1 MGRTFGGV
9 GRAPPE
15 TVQVWLPGRTRQG
28 GGGGSYGWFYLA
40 SFSPVEFRCK
50 CGCGA
55 GMEKMDADLL
65 HLLDEARDL
74 AGTPF
79 SLTSAYR
86 CPKHNKAVGGVPT
99 SAHTR
104 GYAVDIRCV
113 DSHSRFVILQ
123 ALLEVGFRRIEL
135 APTWIHVDNDPDKP
149 RDVAFYRHGGAY

>member
-1 MGRTFGGV
+1 M
-9 GRAPPE
+9 
-15 TVQVWLPGRTRQG
+15 WLPGRTRQG
-28 GGGGSYGWFYLA
+28 GGGGSYGWFTLRHFPRSNSAA
-40 SFSPVEFRCK
+40 SA
-50 CGCGA
+50 GA
-55 GMEKMDADLL
+55 ARHGKMDADLL

-86 CPKHNKAVGGVPT
+86 CPKHNKAVGARPRPP
-99 SAHTR
+99 TR

-113 DSHSRFVILQ
+113 DSHSCFVILQ

>member
-1 MGRTFGGV
+1 MAGFTLRH
-9 GRAPPE
+9 
-15 TVQVWLPGRTRQG
+15 
-28 GGGGSYGWFYLA
+28 
-40 SFSPVEFRCK
+40 FSPVEFRCK

-79 SLTSAYR
+79 SRTSAYR

-99 SAHTR
+99 SAHAR

>member
-1 MGRTFGGV
+1 MAV
-9 GRAPPE
+9 
-15 TVQVWLPGRTRQG
+15 LPLRH
-28 GGGGSYGWFYLA
+28 
-40 SFSPVEFRCK
+40 FSPVEFRCK

-55 GMEKMDADLL
+55 GMEKNGRRSAAS
-65 HLLDEARDL
+65 ARRGPRSGGH
-74 AGTPF
+74 AV

-149 RDVAFYRHGGAY
+149 RDVAFYQHGGKY

>member
-1 MGRTFGGV
+1 MAV
-9 GRAPPE
+9 
-15 TVQVWLPGRTRQG
+15 LPLRH
-28 GGGGSYGWFYLA
+28 
-40 SFSPVEFRCK
+40 FSPVEFRYK

-65 HLLDEARDL
+65 QMLDEARDL
-74 AGTPF
+74 AGIPF
-79 SLTSAYR
+79 PLSSAYR

-123 ALLEVGFRRIEL
+123 ALLEAGFRRIEWL
-135 APTWIHVDNDPDKP
+135 RRGFMWTTTRTSPATWPFASMEASTDGSD
-149 RDVAFYRHGGAY
+149 RD

>member
-1 MGRTFGGV
+1 
-9 GRAPPE
+9 
-15 TVQVWLPGRTRQG
+15 
-28 GGGGSYGWFYLA
+28 
-40 SFSPVEFRCK
+40 EFRCK

>member
-1 MGRTFGGV
+1 MLLTKNQEFFMAVLSLRH
-9 GRAPPE
+9 
-15 TVQVWLPGRTRQG
+15 
-28 GGGGSYGWFYLA
+28 
-40 SFSPVEFRCK
+40 FSPVEFRCK
-50 CGCGA
+50 CGC
-55 GMEKMDADLL
+55 
-65 HLLDEARDL
+65 DL

-113 DSHSRFVILQ
+113 DSHSRFVMLQ
-123 ALLEVGFRRIEL
+123 ALLEAGFRRVEL

>member
-1 MGRTFGGV
+1 MAV
-9 GRAPPE
+9 
-15 TVQVWLPGRTRQG
+15 LPLRH
-28 GGGGSYGWFYLA
+28 
-40 SFSPVEFRCK
+40 FSPVEFRCK

-65 HLLDEARDL
+65 QMLDEARDL
-74 AGTPF
+74 AGIPF
-79 SLTSAYR
+79 YSKDRDESWPLIVAGGPLSPAYR

-123 ALLEVGFRRIEL
+123 ALLEAGFRRIEL